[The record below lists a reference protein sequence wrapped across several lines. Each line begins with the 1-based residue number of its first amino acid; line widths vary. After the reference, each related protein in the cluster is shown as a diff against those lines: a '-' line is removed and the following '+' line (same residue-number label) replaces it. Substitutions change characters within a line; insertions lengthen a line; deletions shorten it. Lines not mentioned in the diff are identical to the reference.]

1 MPEGASTVVVNDA
14 FEIVGGTLI
23 MVEEPELPVPVPGV
37 PVLVV
42 LVVLTV
48 LVSTGGGGRTL
59 NCGTFPPMLN
69 PLMLSGVAL
78 TAGRGQI

>member
-1 MPEGASTVVVNDA
+1 MPEGASAVVVNDA

-23 MVEEPELPVPVPGV
+23 VVEEPELPVPVPGV
-37 PVLVV
+37 PV

-59 NCGTFPPMLN
+59 NCGTYPPMLN

>member
-1 MPEGASTVVVNDA
+1 MPEGARTVVVREA
-14 FEIVGGTLI
+14 FEIVGEVL
-23 MVEEPELPVPVPGV
+23 VPPPELDDDVLLVL
-37 PVLVV
+37 PVLVSRV
-42 LVVLTV
+42 LVT
-48 LVSTGGGGRTL
+48 STGGGGRTL